1 MRAAAI
7 ELQAQQ
13 LQPARAP
20 SLSSKG
26 WGWGL
31 SGEAE
36 GEGGPLS
43 PRGGGGGGDG
53 GGGADAFLR
62 LLEALL
68 DFVRRADAPGGGDTA
83 RRRALLRELS
93 ALRLV
98 MALLDERVPA
108 SAAASDA
115 AALTPSQAALATRC
129 YALLTAAC
137 RRDAANARHA
147 AQWLGR
153 LVAHLPLCVGADT
166 ALAAIA
172 TSSLALRD
180 GPRAAAHALVAA
192 LTPTSLAEAHQPQA
206 LQRLRLLR
214 HLCEAHVAAAGGAAG
229 GAAGSTDEGGEAAG
243 EAAGEV
249 AGALLPW
256 LQRRVCVALHTGPHR
271 EFLVKLPAAPLAER
285 ESWPHA
291 AHDPLHGAGGG
302 P

>member
-98 MALLDERVPA
+98 MALLGA
-108 SAAASDA
+108 SE
-115 AALTPSQAALATRC
+115 
-129 YALLTAAC
+129 
-137 RRDAANARHA
+137 ANV
-147 AQWLGR
+147 R
-153 LVAHLPLCVGADT
+153 LVLEGVVSSLNPMICRTRGQLNESCNPWSTQILVGA
-166 ALAAIA
+166 
-172 TSSLALRD
+172 
-180 GPRAAAHALVAA
+180 
-192 LTPTSLAEAHQPQA
+192 TPFKSR
-206 LQRLRLLR
+206 QRLRNKCKELL
-214 HLCEAHVAAAGGAAG
+214 
-229 GAAGSTDEGGEAAG
+229 
-243 EAAGEV
+243 
-249 AGALLPW
+249 
-256 LQRRVCVALHTGPHR
+256 
-271 EFLVKLPAAPLAER
+271 
-285 ESWPHA
+285 
-291 AHDPLHGAGGG
+291 
-302 P
+302 